1 MAGGE
6 ADSRQVKFQ
15 VEHGAQPET
24 RATRRVRRFENAV
37 KRRPRGADISDLQ
50 GPVRSRGRG
59 ASKSK
64 GADGRVSRSR
74 SPSPAG
80 EADDHGG
87 KSPARQPSAHQ
98 ARPATSVP
106 GAIVAMGMRTIGG
119 PQAEAAAER
128 YRKAAADQDRD
139 LFDGVDLQPDESGPG
154 TSASGAIGGSDG
166 AALAA
171 AAATSLA
178 LTTGVG
184 VEPMDE

>member
-6 ADSRQVKFQ
+6 ADSRQIKHQ

-37 KRRPRGADISDLQ
+37 KRRPRGADVSDLQ
-50 GPVRSRGRG
+50 GPVRPRGRG
-59 ASKSK
+59 ASKQK

-80 EADDHGG
+80 EADDRGG

-98 ARPATSVP
+98 ARPAASVP
-106 GAIVAMGMRTIGG
+106 GAMVAMGVGTIGG
-119 PQAEAAAER
+119 LQAKTASTL
-128 YRKAAADQDRD
+128 YRKAAADQDEG
-139 LFDGVDLQPDESGPG
+139 LFDGVDLQPGPG
-154 TSASGAIGGSDG
+154 TSASGAIGGSE
-166 AALAA
+166 AAELAA
-171 AAATSLA
+171 AAAASLA
-178 LTTGVG
+178 VAPGVD